1 MVNIFIVFNF
11 QEQGKKLTEYEAR
24 ISEMTNELNLL
35 RKEKSVSDSLA
46 FQSATDRDEFLKK
59 HEKLYEEKNV
69 NFYLNN

>member
-11 QEQGKKLTEYEAR
+11 QEQEKKLTEYEAR

-35 RKEKSVSDSLA
+35 RKEKSISDSLA
-46 FQSATDRDEFLKK
+46 FQSATSRDEFLKK

-69 NFYLNN
+69 NF